1 MFDVIIFES
10 NKLKNNKIDIIGKN
24 KIGNGNQVKVVITK
38 IKKLI
43 NIKLFEKL
51 LELKIIYY
59 FFFFE

>member
-1 MFDVIIFES
+1 M
-10 NKLKNNKIDIIGKN
+10 GKN

-43 NIKLFEKL
+43 NLKLFEKL